1 MTGSDVAGESGEVC
15 VGQCGRVSISFK
27 AHLTVVCPAL
37 CVTYTFQKSV
47 LISHLSLTQ
56 APAPGDS
63 AGDPLPWCPR
73 LLRAAFSLLPQEPSS
88 FVSTA
93 NYRL

>member
-1 MTGSDVAGESGEVC
+1 MCLEPKVWGVKGAAHQDGPWQAGRLMTGSDVAGESEEVC

-56 APAPGDS
+56 AIAPGDS
-63 AGDPLPWCPR
+63 AGDPLP
-73 LLRAAFSLLPQEPSS
+73 
-88 FVSTA
+88 
-93 NYRL
+93 